1 MRQTHLLK
9 LDAPY
14 MIMWDEKNL
23 QMCKHV
29 ATLIEV
35 VENGDGTIST
45 VEHVVMEDGRVWTNG
60 TLDNCKSICREYE
73 SIRLIDFIH
82 IVMLTPKNKWLP
94 NDIFS
99 INYLAG
105 WLQYYG
111 IDVEL
116 PGEKESDGKVLEFQ
130 SKINLGKTE
139 EGIYWIESCNDNFY
153 FGGRYNSLEELKQY
167 LIYTRNEYYRAFPDK
182 HFHITLTTDKE
193 GWQEM
198 LDKINAR

>member
-23 QMCKHV
+23 QMCKHI
-29 ATLIEV
+29 ATMIEV
-35 VENGDGTIST
+35 YENEDDTIST
-45 VEHVVMEDGRVWTNG
+45 MEHVVTEDGVVWTNG
-60 TLDNCKSICREYE
+60 TLDNCKPICREYE
-73 SIRLIDFIH
+73 SIKLSDFIH

-94 NDIFS
+94 NNIFS

-105 WLQYYG
+105 WLQHYG
-111 IDVEL
+111 VDVEL
-116 PGEKESDGKVLEFQ
+116 PGEKEANGEKQEFL
-130 SKINLGKTE
+130 SKIDLGKTE
-139 EGIYWIESCNDNFY
+139 EGVCWVESSVDDFY

-182 HFHITLTTDKE
+182 HFRITLTTDKE
-193 GWQEM
+193 GWQEF
-198 LDKINAR
+198 LDEVNAR